1 MELMRKL
8 RDEGKFQ
15 NSMLAEIERDELL
28 TKMTEQVNEIQNDLE
43 VRIRYKVYLNS
54 WLLEENLGRFRRG

>member
-15 NSMLAEIERDELL
+15 NSMLPEIERDELL

-43 VRIRYKVYLNS
+43 VRIRYKVYPNA
-54 WLLEENLGRFRRG
+54 

>member
-43 VRIRYKVYLNS
+43 VRIRY
-54 WLLEENLGRFRRG
+54 